1 MPRPPA
7 KAPADARSGMA
18 LILALAAIAL
28 AGGLAFWMQ
37 ARSLAARRE
46 AQRAVLLERLR
57 AAAAEAVRAAMLALR
72 EDPDPAVDS
81 PADAW
86 AAPQAWTTGDGIAVR
101 TVTEDAGR
109 WFDWN
114 NLSLSPAA
122 AAELPRPP
130 RTVLLDLMAACGRLD
145 ADARADALADYTDA
159 DSEGVYEA
167 AFYRLAGRPFAPPNR
182 PLWAPDELLD
192 VHDFPPEL
200 FLPRP
205 GPAGGGW
212 TDGDLAASCVL
223 VPAPAPGEGAGKPA
237 PAGRGAPLPVNL
249 NTAGRAVLLGVF
261 GPEREQAVR
270 AIMDLRSVQPL
281 ESAGMLAAVDPAAA
295 DELGPWVAVSSPFFR
310 ISASAALAG
319 ASVAVVAWVERLPD
333 GAVRILQ
340 WVEPEAAA

>member
-1 MPRPPA
+1 MPRRPA
-7 KAPADARSGMA
+7 NAPASTRSGMA

-37 ARSLAARRE
+37 ARSLAAQRE

-57 AAAAEAVRAAMLALR
+57 AAASEAVRAAMLALR
-72 EDPDPAVDS
+72 EDDPSVDS

-86 AAPQAWTTGDGIAVR
+86 AEPQSWTTEDGIALR

-114 NLSLSPAA
+114 NLSLSPSNAA
-122 AAELPRPP
+122 ALARSP

-145 ADARADALADYTDA
+145 GDARTDALADYTDA

-167 AFYRLAGRPFAPPNR
+167 AFYRIADRPFAPPNR

-192 VHDFPPEL
+192 AHDFPPEL
-200 FLPRP
+200 FLPRS
-205 GPAGGGW
+205 GAAAAGGGW
-212 TDGDLAASCVL
+212 TDGDLASSCVL
-223 VPAPAPGEGAGKPA
+223 VPVAGLPGEEGASA
-237 PAGRGAPLPVNL
+237 SGRTAPLPVNL

-270 AIMDLRSVQPL
+270 DLVALRNVQPL

-295 DELGPWVAVSSPFFR
+295 DELGPWVAVSCPYFR
-310 ISASAALAG
+310 ISARATLPG
-319 ASVAVVAWVERLPD
+319 ASVGVVAWVER
-333 GAVRILQ
+333 GEHGSVRILQ
-340 WVEPEAAA
+340 WVEPEEAA

>member
-114 NLSLSPAA
+114 NKMKAVYKRGQHRETGKYLDHRGMPQEIGYWTCEDMHIGTQPIAPTCYVALQLMVYYRYLPTGQKNAWKVSEEKEEKVSGAA
-122 AAELPRPP
+122 K
-130 RTVLLDLMAACGRLD
+130 D
-145 ADARADALADYTDA
+145 
-159 DSEGVYEA
+159 
-167 AFYRLAGRPFAPPNR
+167 
-182 PLWAPDELLD
+182 D
-192 VHDFPPEL
+192 VE
-200 FLPRP
+200 
-205 GPAGGGW
+205 
-212 TDGDLAASCVL
+212 
-223 VPAPAPGEGAGKPA
+223 
-237 PAGRGAPLPVNL
+237 
-249 NTAGRAVLLGVF
+249 
-261 GPEREQAVR
+261 
-270 AIMDLRSVQPL
+270 
-281 ESAGMLAAVDPAAA
+281 
-295 DELGPWVAVSSPFFR
+295 VS
-310 ISASAALAG
+310 I
-319 ASVAVVAWVERLPD
+319 D
-333 GAVRILQ
+333 I
-340 WVEPEAAA
+340 